1 MSAGTSNTAFHT
13 LDDASKLRD
22 NDVNPYYLESL
33 KHRVSVARV
42 GGKLFAFDDIY
53 EGYPLSAGLLTGT
66 TLMSQYDGSQF
77 DVRTGA
83 VLRGPATAA
92 VRTYDVREQDGK
104 IQVRI

>member
-1 MSAGTSNTAFHT
+1 MLDEQREGLER
-13 LDDASKLRD
+13 LDDAGKLRD
-22 NDVNPYYLESL
+22 NDVLLPRRPE
-33 KHRVSVARV
+33 APRV
-42 GGKLFAFDDIY
+42 GRQALRLRRHLRRRSPLFVGAYDGKI
-53 EGYPLSAGLLTGT
+53 P
-66 TLMSQYDGSQF
+66 TLMSEYDGSQF

>member
-1 MSAGTSNTAFHT
+1 
-13 LDDASKLRD
+13 
-22 NDVNPYYLESL
+22 
-33 KHRVSVARV
+33 
-42 GGKLFAFDDIY
+42 
-53 EGYPLSAGLLTGT
+53 LSAGLLTGT